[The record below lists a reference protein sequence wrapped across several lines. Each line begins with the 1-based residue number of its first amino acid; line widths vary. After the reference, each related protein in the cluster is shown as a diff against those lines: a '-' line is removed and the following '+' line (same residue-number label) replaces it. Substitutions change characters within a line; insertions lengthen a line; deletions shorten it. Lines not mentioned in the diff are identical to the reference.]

1 MLTLLDLDDDTL
13 LAVMQALPC
22 RLVRGP
28 LLLVCRRLLALAS
41 SSAALGCH
49 VDVAFLGGAKSK
61 AITPILE
68 ALSHSDPSPS
78 PSTSTSASQHHNP
91 TIDFPSRPSSIQALA
106 KLNRD
111 GGITSVAVGNHSW
124 GTTTTKKLVKLFPAL
139 EAIELVSA
147 CSLAVRFTGPYTQ
160 VLSRVPSC
168 AHTGLLLLPPPP
180 GVHRAAPRRWRT
192 RTA

>member
-111 GGITSVAVGNHSW
+111 ITSVAVGNHSW
-124 GTTTTKKLVKLFPAL
+124 GTTTTKKLIKLFPAL
-139 EAIELVSA
+139 EAIELVS
-147 CSLAVRFTGPYTQ
+147 SRPLGRTFDLG
-160 VLSRVPSC
+160 LS
-168 AHTGLLLLPPPP
+168 
-180 GVHRAAPRRWRT
+180 
-192 RTA
+192 

>member
-68 ALSHSDPSPS
+68 ALGHSDTNPS
-78 PSTSTSASQHHNP
+78 PSTRTSTS
-91 TIDFPSRPSSIQALA
+91 T
-106 KLNRD
+106 
-111 GGITSVAVGNHSW
+111 
-124 GTTTTKKLVKLFPAL
+124 GTTAPA
-139 EAIELVSA
+139 
-147 CSLAVRFTGPYTQ
+147 P
-160 VLSRVPSC
+160 
-168 AHTGLLLLPPPP
+168 
-180 GVHRAAPRRWRT
+180 
-192 RTA
+192 

>member
-68 ALSHSDPSPS
+68 ALSRSDPSTRTS
-78 PSTSTSASQHHNP
+78 TRTSTSTSTGTTAPAPQHQHQHHGQLPVTP
-91 TIDFPSRPSSIQALA
+91 TDPGARQAQ
-106 KLNRD
+106 
-111 GGITSVAVGNHSW
+111 
-124 GTTTTKKLVKLFPAL
+124 P
-139 EAIELVSA
+139 
-147 CSLAVRFTGPYTQ
+147 
-160 VLSRVPSC
+160 
-168 AHTGLLLLPPPP
+168 
-180 GVHRAAPRRWRT
+180 
-192 RTA
+192 